1 MGDYLLVGCTER
13 SEAAMTLSSELRQRA
28 QHAGDRICDLN
39 AHAWLAVRGPHPPK
53 TLQVGAWTLVGDV
66 FNRQSPD
73 LPWTAPD
80 DPWSFERKMTAR
92 FWGRFIGVRFS
103 GDQVSA
109 LFRDPSGA
117 MECVAWTQEG
127 LTLVC
132 SSAPDWLLERVRPPW
147 RINVRRL
154 AQALHDPV
162 ATTGSL
168 FIDGPVALE
177 PGVVQPLPLD
187 EPPEAVWRPA
197 AFARRSLDSPPPI
210 EEAASDVRAAI
221 DEAVSGLAGAS
232 GPIAAEVS
240 GGLDS
245 SVVAASL
252 VHCAPGAV
260 QLWLNLY
267 GTTPESDERV
277 YVAALARTLDIAP
290 TSVPHAAGVLSETG
304 LNAIS
309 QGFRPGLNALDRPH
323 TMDWA
328 RRATAAGVT
337 AVMTGKG
344 GDSILLQRAT
354 ADIFDD
360 LWHAY
365 GWRALLAPDVL
376 ELAAA
381 NEISIWSMIQQ
392 ARRRAREPYHPPAR
406 SHPLLSPL
414 SSPPVLHP
422 WLTGCEDFGPAK
434 AFQIAGVADNVSRHG
449 PSALTDAVDVRHP
462 LCAQPVIEACLAL
475 PTPLLTIGGR
485 DRGLVRHAFRDRLP
499 VEILERRS
507 KGDMTRIY
515 GRMILESLDVLRPW
529 LINGRLAALGL
540 IDRKAAETELD
551 RDTLVWRGRFSTIMV
566 AAAFEGWLR
575 AWERRLGPAG

>member
-1 MGDYLLVGCTER
+1 M
-13 SEAAMTLSSELRQRA
+13 
-28 QHAGDRICDLN
+28 
-39 AHAWLAVRGPHPPK
+39 
-53 TLQVGAWTLVGDV
+53 
-66 FNRQSPD
+66 
-73 LPWTAPD
+73 
-80 DPWSFERKMTAR
+80 
-92 FWGRFIGVRFS
+92 
-103 GDQVSA
+103 
-109 LFRDPSGA
+109 
-117 MECVAWTQEG
+117 
-127 LTLVC
+127 
-132 SSAPDWLLERVRPPW
+132 
-147 RINVRRL
+147 
-154 AQALHDPV
+154 
-162 ATTGSL
+162 
-168 FIDGPVALE
+168 
-177 PGVVQPLPLD
+177 
-187 EPPEAVWRPA
+187 
-197 AFARRSLDSPPPI
+197 
-210 EEAASDVRAAI
+210 
-221 DEAVSGLAGAS
+221 AGA
-232 GPIAAEVS
+232 
-240 GGLDS
+240 
-245 SVVAASL
+245 
-252 VHCAPGAV
+252 VH
-260 QLWLNLY
+260 LWLNLY

-277 YVAALARTLDIAP
+277 YVAALARTLNIAP

-309 QGFRPGLNALDRPH
+309 RGFRPGLNALDRPH
-323 TMDWA
+323 NMDWA

-360 LWHAY
+360 LWHAH

-414 SSPPVLHP
+414 SSPPARHP
-422 WLTGCEDFGPAK
+422 WLTGCEAFGPAK

-507 KGDMTRIY
+507 KGDMTRVY
-515 GRMILESLDVLRPW
+515 GRMILESLDVLKPW
-529 LINGRLAALGL
+529 LIDGRLAALGL